1 MAIGMSVTSVTKVK
15 KQGDF
20 FAKLGE
26 LTGILIVRENVFK
39 KNARVTVS

>member
-1 MAIGMSVTSVTKVK
+1 MAIGMSVKSVSKVK

-26 LTGILIVRENVFK
+26 LTGILIVRENVLK
-39 KNARVTVS
+39 KNGRITVS